1 MTVMALRV
9 NPQEREELAQQVV
22 EQLQAGIPSA
32 VAELRG
38 SLADAYSDIDVLWE
52 VPDEGFAQA
61 VDRAQNILAS
71 VRPLASFRID
81 IDYEKSDRRRLIFV
95 RFEGVPLFWRLDI
108 DLFAASV
115 QRDPNYDSDN
125 PQARGEHFSRT
136 NSALMNA
143 IAAIKALLRGDEATA
158 AGLVSRGFERVSL
171 PVPEGST
178 DQRLL
183 KLVDDIYEADDA
195 VALLAAEIKELYRQ
209 AFSS

>member
-1 MTVMALRV
+1 MALNL
-9 NPQEREELAQQVV
+9 NPQEREELAKRVV
-22 EQLQAGIPSA
+22 EQLQAGIPGA

-38 SLADAYSDIDVLWE
+38 SLAEGSADAFSDIDVLWE
-52 VPDEGFAQA
+52 VPDEEFARA
-61 VDRAQNILAS
+61 VDSAESILAS

-81 IDYEKSDRRRLIFV
+81 IDYQKSDRRRILFV
-95 RFEGVPLFWRLDI
+95 RFEGIPLFWRLDI

-125 PQARGEHFSRT
+125 YLARGEHFSRT

-143 IAAIKALLRGDEATA
+143 IAAIKAILRGDEATA

-178 DQRLL
+178 DERLL

-195 VALLAAEIKELYRQ
+195 VALLAAEIKELYRE
-209 AFSS
+209 AFS

>member
-1 MTVMALRV
+1 MALNL
-9 NPQEREELAQQVV
+9 NPREREELAERVV
-22 EQLQAGIPSA
+22 EQLQAGIPGA

-38 SLADAYSDIDVLWE
+38 SLAEGSADAYSDIDVLWE

-61 VDRAQNILAS
+61 VDSAESILAS
-71 VRPLASFRID
+71 VRPLAGFRTD
-81 IDYEKSDRRRLIFV
+81 IEYENSDRRRVLFA

-115 QRDPNYDSDN
+115 QRDPSYDSDN
-125 PQARGEHFSRT
+125 SLARGEHFSRT

-143 IAAIKALLRGDEATA
+143 IAAIKAMLRGDEATA

-178 DQRLL
+178 DQQLL

-195 VALLAAEIKELYRQ
+195 VALLAAEIKVLYRE
-209 AFSS
+209 AFS